1 MHYYL
6 GRHGALVERK
16 TRFTLRLHACVKK
29 ERARVCQ
36 MWLRTGSDR
45 SRRTLLYVKSCLRR
59 AQPQMACYR
68 TSAAVFAGVGVQR

>member
-6 GRHGALVERK
+6 SKHGALAERK
-16 TRFTLRLHACVKK
+16 TRFTLTLHACAKK
-29 ERARVCQ
+29 KRAKVCQ

-59 AQPQMACYR
+59 AQPQMARYQA
-68 TSAAVFAGVGVQR
+68 SAAVFAGVDM